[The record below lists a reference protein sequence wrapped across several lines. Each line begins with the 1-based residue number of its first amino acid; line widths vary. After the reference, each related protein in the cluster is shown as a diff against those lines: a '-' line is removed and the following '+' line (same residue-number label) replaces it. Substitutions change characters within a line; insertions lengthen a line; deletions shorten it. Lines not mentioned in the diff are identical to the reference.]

1 MKVEVKVLIQ
11 KKGLE
16 VKVFTRKRS
25 ILNLSYRQT
34 IVKSTLLVL
43 NMKEN
48 TLEKKGNRLVQDQN
62 RIKGSQN
69 KRREDILVQV
79 LLNQRQDLDH
89 LDQK

>member
-16 VKVFTRKRS
+16 VKVFTRRRS

-34 IVKSTLLVL
+34 IVK
-43 NMKEN
+43 KN